1 MANEKARVWITK
13 YALSGG
19 IFCVDAEIRHDI
31 SSDMVTWGERHAQ
44 HAHGKE
50 WHRTEGEARARAEKM
65 RKDRIA
71 SLNKSI
77 AKLEKLVFSAPF
89 PEGHDGSV

>member
-13 YALSGG
+13 YALCGG
-19 IFCVDAEIRHDI
+19 IFCVDAEICHDT
-31 SSDMVTWGERHAQ
+31 SSGMVTWGDKFSQ
-44 HAHGKE
+44 YAHGKE
-50 WHRTEGEARARAEKM
+50 WYRTEGEARLRAEQM
-65 RKDRIA
+65 RKSRIA

-89 PEGHDGSV
+89 LEGDDGSV